1 MKVGDL
7 VRVKNC
13 TTGDNADIVRL
24 YRERVPLLLMDLDI
38 PYSFAMVLVGETRR
52 LVPAHRLEVI
62 SESR

>member
-13 TTGDNADIVRL
+13 TTGDDADMVRL
-24 YRERVPLLLMDLDI
+24 YRERVPLLLMDRAD
-38 PYSFAMVLVGETRR
+38 SWAEVLVGETRR
-52 LVPAHRLEVI
+52 LVPAHRLETI

>member
-24 YRERVPLLLMDLDI
+24 YRERVPLLLMDRTDSL
-38 PYSFAMVLVGETRR
+38 AMVLVGETRR

>member
-13 TTGDNADIVRL
+13 TTGDDADMVRL
-24 YRERVPLLLMDLDI
+24 YRERVPLLLMDRAD
-38 PYSFAMVLVGETRR
+38 SWAMVLVGETRR

>member
-13 TTGDNADIVRL
+13 TTGDKADIVRL
-24 YRERVPLLLMDLDI
+24 YRERVPLLLMDRTDSL
-38 PYSFAMVLVGETRR
+38 AMVLVGETRR